1 MTQPNDNN
9 SDDVPRRRALRQLAT
24 AAVAVGATGLGAW
37 QLFDPRKGDRYFR
50 EAELADAKTL
60 PSFAV
65 DRGANPVTMA
75 IARGTDPAALVRAVF
90 SELGGLEQFIS
101 RGDVVLIK
109 PNVAFDRPAAL
120 GATTHPDVLKAVAL
134 AVRDAGA
141 RRIVI
146 ADNPI
151 NQPEGCFYK
160 SGITAAAGEVGADLI
175 LPRPSAFS
183 PVHINGDVLS
193 TWPMFYEPFAQAD
206 KVIGIAPL
214 KDHNLCSASMTMK
227 NWYGMLGGRR
237 NQFHQR
243 IHGIV
248 SDFPHMV
255 KPTLA
260 ILDATRVLM
269 RNGPTGG
276 SLGDVKRGDTL
287 VAGTDMVAI
296 DTFGYALLERDP
308 ADLEY
313 LHLAAARGLGS
324 MQWSSANWR
333 EVSL

>member
-1 MTQPNDNN
+1 MTEP
-9 SDDVPRRRALRQLAT
+9 DDSIPRRRALRQLA
-24 AAVAVGATGLGAW
+24 AAGAAIGAAGLGAW
-37 QLFDPRKGDRYFR
+37 RLFDARKGDRYFR
-50 EAELADAKTL
+50 EIRHSDARIL

-65 DRGANPVTMA
+65 NHGTDPVTMA
-75 IARGTDPAALVRAVF
+75 IARGTDPTALVRGAF
-90 SELGGLEQFIS
+90 GELGGLDRFIS
-101 RGDVVLIK
+101 KGDVVLIK

-120 GATTHPDVLKAVAL
+120 GATTHPDVLKAVAA

-141 RRIVI
+141 ARILI

-151 NQPEGCFYK
+151 NQPEGCFFK
-160 SGITAAAGEVGADLI
+160 SGITAAAGQVGADLV
-175 LPRPSAFS
+175 LPRPSAFA
-183 PVHINGDVLS
+183 PVRIDGEVLS

-248 SDFPHMV
+248 ADFPHMV

-260 ILDATRVLM
+260 ILDATRILM

-287 VAGTDMVAI
+287 VVGTDMLAVDA
-296 DTFGYALLERDP
+296 FGYGLLDRGPDGP
-308 ADLEY
+308 EY
-313 LHLAAARGLGS
+313 LHRAAARSLGS
-324 MQWSSANWR
+324 TKWKEANWR
-333 EVSL
+333 EIAV

>member
-1 MTQPNDNN
+1 VTADNDHTPSRDNIPPGIDM
-9 SDDVPRRRALRQLAT
+9 SRRRALQQLAAT
-24 AAVAVGATGLGAW
+24 GVAAAAAGLGAW
-37 QLFDPRKGDRYFR
+37 QLFDVRKGDRYFR
-50 EAELADAKTL
+50 EAQLDEAMVL

-75 IARGTDPAALVRAVF
+75 IARGTDPAALVRGAF
-90 SELGGLEQFIS
+90 SELGGIEQFVA
-101 RGDVVLIK
+101 RGDVVPTK

-120 GATTHPDVLKAVAL
+120 GATTHPDVFKAVAL
-134 AVRDAGA
+134 AVLNAGA
-141 RRIVI
+141 RRIII

-151 NQPEGCFYK
+151 NKPEGCFYK
-160 SGITAAAGEVGADLI
+160 YGITAAAGEVGADLI

-183 PVHINGDVLS
+183 PVRIDGDVLS
-193 TWPMFYEPFAQAD
+193 TWPMFYDPFAQAD

-227 NWYGMLGGRR
+227 NWYGMLGGHR

-260 ILDATRVLM
+260 ILDATRILM

-287 VAGTDMVAI
+287 VAGTDMIAI
-296 DTFGYALLERDP
+296 DTFGYGLLERNP
-308 ADLEY
+308 ADL
-313 LHLAAARGLGS
+313 
-324 MQWSSANWR
+324 
-333 EVSL
+333 